1 MLKVFQTLLSIMLCK
16 ASNIRP
22 LMSLNV
28 KLIFGLDQDDYRRC
42 RAEAGVLK
50 IRVTSLGDS
59 CQFVY
64 NFTAYFFKNQPFSN
78 LKLATSKCFLPGK
91 NRLKRLFKQSN

>member
-28 KLIFGLDQDDYRRC
+28 KLIFGLDELSYRYQK
-42 RAEAGVLK
+42 A
-50 IRVTSLGDS
+50 VTVCFIASGKKRGITGQLMSLAS
-59 CQFVY
+59 CQRRY
-64 NFTAYFFKNQPFSN
+64 SAGATN
-78 LKLATSKCFLPGK
+78 L
-91 NRLKRLFKQSN
+91 